1 MESMRK
7 YTGKHLGAFL
17 RNQNYAHAGEEE
29 AISMVMNKFDKK
41 KEQTILDVGCGLGG
55 TASFIQQAGWGQVTG
70 FDIEAASIDYAK
82 KNYPDVD
89 FHVSDATKIAKIF
102 HNNFDILCAFNSLYA
117 FRDQTK
123 ALAAL
128 NIAAKSNAYLAIFDY
143 LDLCENVKNPL
154 HRNETDGLP
163 FIPIKLSTIKEILKK
178 SGWNLLENVVI
189 NKKYEEWYSN
199 LVSALVNNRENVIK
213 KFSINMYDG
222 AYYRY
227 TNILNAIIKKEL
239 GGVIVYA
246 IKSNCF

>member
-1 MESMRK
+1 MRK

-55 TASFIQQAGWGQVTG
+55 TASFIQHAGWGQVTG
-70 FDIEAASIDYAK
+70 FDIEAASIAYAK
-82 KNYPDVD
+82 KNYPNVN
-89 FHVSDATKIAKIF
+89 FYISDATKIAEIF

-128 NIAAKSNAYLAIFDY
+128 NMAAKPNARLAIFDY
-143 LDLCENVKNPL
+143 LDLCENSKNSL
-154 HRNETDGLP
+154 YRNEANGLP
-163 FIPIKLSTIKEILKK
+163 FIPIKPSTIGEILKK
-178 SGWNLLENVVI
+178 AGWSLLEHVVI
-189 NKKYEEWYSN
+189 NEKYEAWYSN
-199 LVSALVNNRENVIK
+199 LVSALVNNKEKVIK
-213 KFSINMYDG
+213 KFSINMYDS
-222 AYYRY
+222 AHHRY
-227 TNILNAIIKKEL
+227 TGILNAIIKKEL

-246 IKSNCF
+246 IKSKCF